1 MAKKSRQTGRIN
13 DTKLNAARGRKKD
26 SIMLSQSHHPKTA
39 LFRSFLSFGI
49 AASALITALPA
60 MAQEAP
66 SDEASDAGSI
76 VVTAQRTKNRTLPPQ
91 VSLDAEQ
98 LLETQPTSIADA
110 LRGLS
115 GVSIRTNSRGET
127 IARVRGAEERQTAVF
142 LDGAP
147 FNVPWDGRIDL
158 GVLPAGLI
166 GGLTVIKGAV
176 PVEFGANAVA
186 GVVDLQTRRA
196 NISEGAVGGF
206 TGLAERG
213 TLGFTNLAGVVT
225 VGNDDF
231 DVTLSGGYV
240 RRDATPLADRSST
253 PFSQG
258 PGNRRTN
265 TDLDS
270 FSVFAAIGN
279 RFGPVETRLSVL
291 HNRTERGIAPESDR
305 DPARFAPRFFRY
317 PNIELTQVTFN
328 AKVELGENSN
338 LIAVAYGQKFNQQI
352 DSFRSIS
359 FTTLNTRQQDDDDT
373 FGGRLT
379 LASKIGPVGVRL
391 SGSYQTSEHEQID
404 TPFPSAIP
412 GPNLKF
418 EQNLAS
424 IGIEADIPITD
435 TTRLTLGG
443 GYDRATTPLT
453 GDKPSQPSQDSEVIT
468 ASLRQKLAGPLTLTL
483 SGGKRTR
490 FASARELFGE
500 SLGRFLI
507 NPDLRPETAVLAD
520 AELEYKLDRF
530 TIRIN
535 PYYADGEDT
544 ISQRIVRVGNVNR
557 RQRFNLSGTKSYGLD
572 GSFQAKITDQL
583 GFALA
588 GNVQSVKADKGAAPI
603 RRLPQRQRYELNA
616 VLDYRTERFY
626 VAGEIQQTGNA
637 RDDAPDGTSVIL
649 PSSTEFSLRGS
660 VTLFKPKKGPRILL
674 TAAGDNLTNENV
686 VAQLGLP
693 SPGRTI
699 RFGIRFD

>member
-1 MAKKSRQTGRIN
+1 MRTPEHTI
-13 DTKLNAARGRKKD
+13 
-26 SIMLSQSHHPKTA
+26 I
-39 LFRSFLSFGI
+39 RSTLRAGI
-49 AASALITALPA
+49 AAIAILAAVPAVAQTAPN
-60 MAQEAP
+60 E
-66 SDEASDAGSI
+66 DEAASAGSDI
-76 VVTAQRTKNRTLPPQ
+76 VVTARRTEDRIIAPQ
-91 VSLDAEQ
+91 VELSGQA
-98 LLETQPTSIADA
+98 LLETQPTSVADS

-127 IARVRGAEERQTAVF
+127 VARVRGAEERQTAVF

-166 GGLTVIKGAV
+166 GNITVTKGAV

-186 GVVDLQTRRA
+186 GVVDLQTRRGG
-196 NISEGAVGGF
+196 GADGSDGGF

-213 TLGFTNLAGVVT
+213 TLGFTNLAGVAT

-240 RRDATPLADRSST
+240 RRDATPLADRVST

-270 FSVFAAIGN
+270 FTVFAAVGN

-291 HNRTERGIAPESDR
+291 HNQTERGIAPESDR
-305 DPARFAPRFFRY
+305 NPAQFAPRFFRY
-317 PNIELTQVTFN
+317 PSIELTQVTFN
-328 AKVELGENSN
+328 AKVELAEKTD
-338 LIAVAYGQKFNQQI
+338 LVAVAYGQKFNQQI
-352 DSFRSIS
+352 DNFRDIS
-359 FTTLNTRQQDDDDT
+359 LTTLRTRQQDDDDT

-379 LASKIGPVGVRL
+379 LASKLGPVGVRL

-418 EQNLAS
+418 EQNLTS
-424 IGIEADIPITD
+424 VGIETDIPVSD

-453 GDKPSQPSQDSEVIT
+453 GDKPNQPTQDGEVFS
-468 ASLRQKLAGPLTLTL
+468 ASLKQKLGDGLSLTL

-500 SLGRFLI
+500 ALNRFLI
-507 NPDLRPETAVLAD
+507 NPDLRPETALLAD
-520 AELEYKLDRF
+520 AELELKRDRF
-530 TIRIN
+530 TLRIN
-535 PYYADGEDT
+535 PYFADGKDT
-544 ISQRIVRVGNVNR
+544 ISQRVVRVGNASL
-557 RQRFNLSGTKSYGLD
+557 RQRFNLSGTKGYGLD
-572 GSFQAKITDQL
+572 GSLQVNLTDQL
-583 GFALA
+583 GLALA
-588 GNVQSVKADKGAAPI
+588 GNVQDVKADKGAAPI

-616 VLDYRTERFY
+616 VLDYRTDRFY
-626 VAGEIQQTGNA
+626 VAGEIQRTGNA
-637 RDDAPDGTSVIL
+637 RDDAPDGASVLL

-660 VTLFKPKKGPRILL
+660 VTLFRPNKGPKISL

>member
-1 MAKKSRQTGRIN
+1 MHRIDIVSPLFTIRSMLQTAIACVALIAVPPAAAQ
-13 DTKLNAARGRKKD
+13 DATDEAEANA
-26 SIMLSQSHHPKTA
+26 SQS
-39 LFRSFLSFGI
+39 
-49 AASALITALPA
+49 
-60 MAQEAP
+60 
-66 SDEASDAGSI
+66 DI
-76 VVTAQRTKNRTLPPQ
+76 VVTARRTEDRIIAPQ
-91 VSLDAEQ
+91 VELSGQA
-98 LLETQPTSIADA
+98 LLETQPTNVADS

-127 IARVRGAEERQTAVF
+127 VARVRGAEERQTAVF

-166 GGLTVIKGAV
+166 GNITVTKGAV

-186 GVVDLQTRRA
+186 GVVDLQTRRGG
-196 NISEGAVGGF
+196 GADGSDGGF

-213 TLGFTNLAGVVT
+213 TLGFTNLAGVVS

-240 RRDATPLADRSST
+240 RRDATPLADRDAT

-270 FSVFAAIGN
+270 FTVFAAVGN
-279 RFGPVETRLSVL
+279 RFGPIETRLSVI
-291 HNRTERGIAPESDR
+291 HNQTERGIAPESDR
-305 DPARFAPRFFRY
+305 NPALFAPRFFRY
-317 PNIELTQVTFN
+317 PSIELTQVTFN
-328 AKVELGENSN
+328 AKVELAEKTD

-352 DSFRSIS
+352 DSFRDIS
-359 FTTLNTRQQDDDDT
+359 FRTLRTRQLDDDDT

-379 LASKIGPVGVRL
+379 LASKLGPVGVRL

-418 EQNLAS
+418 EQNLTS
-424 IGIEADIPITD
+424 VGIEADIPVSD
-435 TTRLTLGG
+435 TTRVTLGG

-453 GDKPSQPSQDSEVIT
+453 GDKPNQPSQDSEVFS
-468 ASLRQKLAGPLTLTL
+468 ASLKQRLGDGLSLTL

-500 SLGRFLI
+500 ALGRFLI
-507 NPDLRPETAVLAD
+507 NTDLRPETAILAD
-520 AELEYKLDRF
+520 AEVELKRDRF
-530 TIRIN
+530 TLRIN
-535 PYYADGEDT
+535 PYFADGKDT
-544 ISQRIVRVGNVNR
+544 ISQRVVRVGNASL

-572 GSFQAKITDQL
+572 GSLQVKITDQL

-588 GNVQSVKADKGAAPI
+588 GNVQDVKADKGSAPI

-616 VLDYRTERFY
+616 VLDYRLENKFY
-626 VAGEIQQTGNA
+626 VAAEIQQTGNA
-637 RDDAPDGTSVIL
+637 RDDAPDGSSVIL
-649 PSSTEFSLRGS
+649 PSSTEFSLRGAITIFRPS
-660 VTLFKPKKGPRILL
+660 KGPKISL

-699 RFGIRFD
+699 RFGVRFD

>member
-1 MAKKSRQTGRIN
+1 MRTFRFSSRLLRQRVSLLAAIPFFTLISVFPAQAQ
-13 DTKLNAARGRKKD
+13 DANAEREAAN
-26 SIMLSQSHHPKTA
+26 TA
-39 LFRSFLSFGI
+39 G
-49 AASALITALPA
+49 T
-60 MAQEAP
+60 
-66 SDEASDAGSI
+66 I
-76 VVTAQRTKNRTLPPQ
+76 VVTARASENRILAPQ
-91 VSLDAEQ
+91 VRLDAEA
-98 LLETQPTSIADA
+98 LLETQPTNLADS

-127 IARVRGAEERQTAVF
+127 VARVRGAEERQTAVF

-166 GGLTVIKGAV
+166 GGVTVIKGAT
-176 PVEFGANAVA
+176 PVEYGANAVN
-186 GVVDLQTRRA
+186 GVVDFQTRRA
-196 NISEGAVGGF
+196 NISEGSIGGF

-225 VGNDDF
+225 AGNDDF

-240 RRDATPLADRSST
+240 RRDSTPLADRAST

-270 FSVFAAIGN
+270 FTVFAAVGN

-291 HNRTERGIAPESDR
+291 HNQTERGIAPESDR
-305 DPARFAPRFFRY
+305 NPAQFAPRFFRY
-317 PNIELTQVTFN
+317 PSIELTQVTFN
-328 AKVELGENSN
+328 AKVELAEKTD

-352 DSFRSIS
+352 DSFRDIS
-359 FTTLNTRQQDDDDT
+359 FTTLRARQLDDDDT

-379 LASKIGPVGVRL
+379 LASEIGPVGVRL

-418 EQNLAS
+418 EQNLTS
-424 IGIEADIPITD
+424 VGIEADIPVSD
-435 TTRLTLGG
+435 STRLTIGG

-453 GDKPSQPSQDSEVIT
+453 GDKPNQPSQDSEVFS
-468 ASLRQKLAGPLTLTL
+468 ASLRQELGDGLSLTL

-500 SLGRFLI
+500 ALGRFLV
-507 NPDLRPETAVLAD
+507 NPDLRPETAILAD
-520 AELEYKLDRF
+520 AELELKRDRF
-530 TIRIN
+530 TLRVN
-535 PYYADGEDT
+535 PYFADGKDT
-544 ISQRIVRVGNVNR
+544 ISQRIVRVGNASL
-557 RQRFNLSGTKSYGLD
+557 RQRFNLSGTKAYGLD

-616 VLDYRTERFY
+616 VLDYRTDRFY

-637 RDDAPDGTSVIL
+637 RDDAPDGRSVIL

-660 VTLFKPKKGPRILL
+660 VTIFSPRKGPKISL

>member
-1 MAKKSRQTGRIN
+1 MRAAFSPSLLRVSARLLRLGMAALATTITTPAFAQIGP
-13 DTKLNAARGRKKD
+13 NAAE
-26 SIMLSQSHHPKTA
+26 LLTA
-39 LFRSFLSFGI
+39 I
-49 AASALITALPA
+49 
-60 MAQEAP
+60 
-66 SDEASDAGSI
+66 SDI
-76 VVTAQRTKNRTLPPQ
+76 VVTARRTEDRIIAPQ
-91 VSLDAEQ
+91 VEVSSQA
-98 LLETQPTSIADA
+98 LLETHPTSVADS

-127 IARVRGAEERQTAVF
+127 VARVRGAEERQTAVF

-166 GGLTVIKGAV
+166 GNITVTKGAV
-176 PVEFGANAVA
+176 PVEFGANAVS
-186 GVVDLQTRRA
+186 GVVDLTTRRGGGSDG
-196 NISEGAVGGF
+196 SEGGL

-231 DVTLSGGYV
+231 DVTVSGGYV
-240 RRDATPLADRSST
+240 RRDATPVADRDGV
-253 PFSQG
+253 PFSQA
-258 PGNRRTN
+258 PGNERTN

-270 FSVFAAIGN
+270 FTVFGAFGA
-279 RFGPVETRLSVL
+279 RFGSLETRVSIL
-291 HNRTERGIAPESDR
+291 HNTTERGIAPESDR

-317 PNIELTQVTFN
+317 PRIGLTQLTFN
-328 AKVELGENSN
+328 SKLELGEKTD
-338 LIAVAYGQKFNQQI
+338 LIGVLYGQKFNQRI
-352 DSFRSIS
+352 DAFRNITY
-359 FTTLNTRQQDDDDT
+359 TTLSTRQEDDDDT
-373 FGGRLT
+373 YGGRLT
-379 LASKIGPVGVRL
+379 LASKIGRVGVRL
-391 SGSYQTSEHEQID
+391 SGSYQTSQHEQVD
-404 TPFPSAIP
+404 TPFPSGLA

-418 EQNLAS
+418 EQNLTS
-424 IGIEADIPITD
+424 VGIETDIPVSS

-453 GDKPSQPSQDSEVIT
+453 GDKPAQPKQDNEVFT
-468 ASLRQKLAGPLTLTL
+468 ASLQQKLSDKLSLTL

-500 SLGRFLI
+500 AIGRFLI
-507 NPDLRPETAVLAD
+507 NPDLKPETAVLAD
-520 AELEYKLDRF
+520 AELQWKRDGF

-535 PYYADGEDT
+535 PYFADGKDT
-544 ISQRIVRVGNVNR
+544 ISQRMVRVGGVNR

-572 GSFQAKITDQL
+572 GSFQAKITDEL

-588 GNVQSVKADKGAAPI
+588 GNIQSVKADKGAVPI

-616 VLDYRTERFY
+616 VLDYRADRFY

-660 VTLFKPKKGPRILL
+660 FTLFKPSKGPHISI

-699 RFGIRFD
+699 RFGIRVD

>member
-1 MAKKSRQTGRIN
+1 MRTPEQFI
-13 DTKLNAARGRKKD
+13 L
-26 SIMLSQSHHPKTA
+26 
-39 LFRSFLSFGI
+39 RSTLQVGI
-49 AASALITALPA
+49 AAIAILAALPA
-60 MAQEAP
+60 VAQTAP
-66 SDEASDAGSI
+66 DEDEAELAASDI
-76 VVTAQRTKNRTLPPQ
+76 VVTARRTEDRIIAPQ
-91 VSLDAEQ
+91 VELSGQA
-98 LLETQPTSIADA
+98 LLETQPTSVADS

-127 IARVRGAEERQTAVF
+127 VARVRGAEERQTAVF

-166 GGLTVIKGAV
+166 GNITVTKGAV

-186 GVVDLQTRRA
+186 GVVDLQTRRGG
-196 NISEGAVGGF
+196 GADGSDGGF

-213 TLGFTNLAGVVT
+213 TLGFTNLAGVAT

-240 RRDATPLADRSST
+240 RRDATPLADRVST

-270 FSVFAAIGN
+270 FTVFAAVGN

-291 HNRTERGIAPESDR
+291 HNQTERGIAPESDR
-305 DPARFAPRFFRY
+305 NPAQFAPRFFRY
-317 PNIELTQVTFN
+317 PTIELTQVTFN
-328 AKVELGENSN
+328 AKVELAEKTD
-338 LIAVAYGQKFNQQI
+338 LVAVAYGQKFNQQI
-352 DSFRSIS
+352 DNFRDIS
-359 FTTLNTRQQDDDDT
+359 LTTLRARQQDDDDT

-379 LASKIGPVGVRL
+379 LASKLGRVGVRL

-418 EQNLAS
+418 EQNLTS
-424 IGIEADIPITD
+424 VGIETDIPVSD

-453 GDKPSQPSQDSEVIT
+453 GDKPNQPTQDGEVFS
-468 ASLRQKLAGPLTLTL
+468 ASLKQKLGDGLSLTL

-500 SLGRFLI
+500 ALNRFLI
-507 NPDLRPETAVLAD
+507 NPDLQPETALLAD
-520 AELEYKLDRF
+520 AELELKRDRF
-530 TIRIN
+530 TLRIN
-535 PYYADGEDT
+535 PYFADGKDT
-544 ISQRIVRVGNVNR
+544 ISQRVVRVGNASL

-572 GSFQAKITDQL
+572 GSLQVNLTDKL
-583 GFALA
+583 GLALA
-588 GNVQSVKADKGAAPI
+588 GNVQDVKADKGAAPI

-616 VLDYRTERFY
+616 VLDYRTDRFY

-637 RDDAPDGTSVIL
+637 RDDAPSGASVIL

-660 VTLFKPKKGPRILL
+660 VTLFRPNKGPKISL

>member
-1 MAKKSRQTGRIN
+1 VRTFRFSSRLLRQRVSLLAAIPFFTLISVFPAQAQ
-13 DTKLNAARGRKKD
+13 DANAEREAAN
-26 SIMLSQSHHPKTA
+26 TA
-39 LFRSFLSFGI
+39 G
-49 AASALITALPA
+49 T
-60 MAQEAP
+60 
-66 SDEASDAGSI
+66 I
-76 VVTAQRTKNRTLPPQ
+76 VVTARASENRILAPQ
-91 VSLDAEQ
+91 VRLDAEA
-98 LLETQPTSIADA
+98 LLETQPTNLADS

-127 IARVRGAEERQTAVF
+127 VARVRGAEERQTAVF

-166 GGLTVIKGAV
+166 GGVTVIKGAT
-176 PVEFGANAVA
+176 PVEYGANAVN
-186 GVVDLQTRRA
+186 GVVDFQTRRA
-196 NISEGAVGGF
+196 NISEGSIGGF

-225 VGNDDF
+225 AGNDDF

-240 RRDATPLADRSST
+240 RRDSTPLADRAST

-270 FSVFAAIGN
+270 FTVFAAVGN

-291 HNRTERGIAPESDR
+291 HNQTERGIAPESDR
-305 DPARFAPRFFRY
+305 NPAQFAPRFFRY
-317 PNIELTQVTFN
+317 PSIELTQVTFN
-328 AKVELGENSN
+328 AKVELAEKTD

-352 DSFRSIS
+352 DSFRDIS
-359 FTTLNTRQQDDDDT
+359 FTTLRARQLDDDDT

-379 LASKIGPVGVRL
+379 LASEIGPVGVRL

-418 EQNLAS
+418 EQNLTS
-424 IGIEADIPITD
+424 VGIEADIPVSD
-435 TTRLTLGG
+435 STRLTIGG

-453 GDKPSQPSQDSEVIT
+453 GDKPNQPSQDSEVFS
-468 ASLRQKLAGPLTLTL
+468 ASLRQELGDGLSLTL

-500 SLGRFLI
+500 ALGRFLV
-507 NPDLRPETAVLAD
+507 NPDLRPETAILAD
-520 AELEYKLDRF
+520 AELELKRDRF
-530 TIRIN
+530 TLRVN
-535 PYYADGEDT
+535 PYFADGKDT
-544 ISQRIVRVGNVNR
+544 ISQRIVRVGNASL
-557 RQRFNLSGTKSYGLD
+557 RQRFNLSGTKAYGLD

-616 VLDYRTERFY
+616 VLDYRTDRFY

-637 RDDAPDGTSVIL
+637 RDDAPDGRSVIL

-660 VTLFKPKKGPRILL
+660 VTIFSPRKGPKISL

>member
-1 MAKKSRQTGRIN
+1 MRA
-13 DTKLNAARGRKKD
+13 LNKITLN
-26 SIMLSQSHHPKTA
+26 SA
-39 LFRSFLSFGI
+39 LQIGI
-49 AASALITALPA
+49 ASIALITAIPA
-60 MAQEAP
+60 AAQTAP
-66 SDEASDAGSI
+66 DDDETASAGSDI
-76 VVTAQRTKNRTLPPQ
+76 VVTARRTEDRIIAPQ
-91 VSLDAEQ
+91 VELSGQA
-98 LLETQPTSIADA
+98 LLETQPTSVADS

-127 IARVRGAEERQTAVF
+127 VARVRGAEERQTAVF

-147 FNVPWDGRIDL
+147 FSVPWDGRIDL

-166 GGLTVIKGAV
+166 GNITVTKGAV

-186 GVVDLQTRRA
+186 GVVDLQTRRGG
-196 NISEGAVGGF
+196 GADGSAGGGF

-213 TLGFTNLAGVVT
+213 TLGFTNTAGVVT

-240 RRDATPLADRSST
+240 RRDATPLADRKST

-270 FSVFAAIGN
+270 FTVFAAVGN
-279 RFGPVETRLSVL
+279 RFGPIETRLSVL
-291 HNRTERGIAPESDR
+291 HNQTERGIAPESDR
-305 DPARFAPRFFRY
+305 NPAQFAPRFFRY
-317 PNIELTQVTFN
+317 PTIELTQVTFN
-328 AKVELGENSN
+328 AKVELAENTD

-352 DSFRSIS
+352 DNFRDIS
-359 FTTLNTRQQDDDDT
+359 LTTLRTRQQDDDDT

-418 EQNLAS
+418 EQNLTS
-424 IGIEADIPITD
+424 VGIETDIPVSD
-435 TTRLTLGG
+435 STRLTLGG

-453 GDKPSQPSQDSEVIT
+453 GDKPNQPSQDSEVFS
-468 ASLRQKLAGPLTLTL
+468 ASLKQKLGDGLSLTL

-500 SLGRFLI
+500 ALGRFLL
-507 NPDLRPETAVLAD
+507 NADLRPETAILAD
-520 AELEYKLDRF
+520 AELELKRDRF
-530 TIRIN
+530 TLRIN
-535 PYYADGEDT
+535 PYYADGKDT
-544 ISQRIVRVGNVNR
+544 ISQRVVRVGNASLH
-557 RQRFNLSGTKSYGLD
+557 QRFNLSGTKSYGLD
-572 GSFQAKITDQL
+572 GSFQFNITDKL
-583 GFALA
+583 GLALA
-588 GNVQSVKADKGAAPI
+588 GNIQDVKADKGAAPI

-616 VLDYRTERFY
+616 VLDYRTDRFY
-626 VAGEIQQTGNA
+626 VAGEIQRTGNA
-637 RDDAPDGTSVIL
+637 RDDAPNGASVIL

-660 VTLFKPKKGPRILL
+660 VTLFKPNKGPRISL

>member
-1 MAKKSRQTGRIN
+1 MRALNHIVLRST
-13 DTKLNAARGRKKD
+13 LNA
-26 SIMLSQSHHPKTA
+26 
-39 LFRSFLSFGI
+39 GI
-49 AASALITALPA
+49 AAFALIVTTPLL
-60 MAQEAP
+60 AQTVPDDEA
-66 SDEASDAGSI
+66 DREASDTAADI
-76 VVTAQRTKNRTLPPQ
+76 VVTARQTENRIISPQ

-98 LLETQPTSIADA
+98 LLETQPTSVADS

-127 IARVRGAEERQTAVF
+127 VARVRGAEERQTAVF

-147 FNVPWDGRIDL
+147 FSVPWDGRIDL

-166 GGLTVIKGAV
+166 GGVTVVKGAV

-196 NISEGAVGGF
+196 NIGDGEVGGF

-213 TLGFTNLAGVVT
+213 TLGFTNLAGVAT

-240 RRDATPLADRSST
+240 RRDATPLADRVST

-270 FSVFAAIGN
+270 FTVFAAVGN
-279 RFGPVETRLSVL
+279 RFGPIETRISVL
-291 HNRTERGIAPESDR
+291 HNQTERGIAPESDR
-305 DPARFAPRFFRY
+305 NPAVNAPRFFRY
-317 PNIELTQVTFN
+317 PSIELTQVTFN
-328 AKVELGENSN
+328 AKAELAENTD
-338 LIAVAYGQKFNQQI
+338 LIAVFYGQKFNQQI
-352 DSFRSIS
+352 DAFRNITYTALS
-359 FTTLNTRQQDDDDT
+359 TRQQDDDDT

-379 LASKIGPVGVRL
+379 LASKLGPVAVRL

-424 IGIEADIPITD
+424 VGIEADIPVSD
-435 TTRLTLGG
+435 TTRVTIGG

-453 GDKPSQPSQDSEVIT
+453 GDKPRQPSQDSEVFT
-468 ASLRQKLAGPLTLTL
+468 ASLKQKLGDDLSLTL

-500 SLGRFLI
+500 AIGRFLI
-507 NPDLRPETAVLAD
+507 NPDLRPEIALLAD
-520 AELEYKLDRF
+520 AELEYKQDRF

-535 PYYADGEDT
+535 PYYSDGKDT

-616 VLDYRTERFY
+616 VLDYRLENKFY
-626 VAGEIQQTGNA
+626 VAAEIQRTGNA

-660 VTLFKPKKGPRILL
+660 VTIFRPSKGPRISL

>member
-1 MAKKSRQTGRIN
+1 LAVIPFFTLISVFPAQAQ
-13 DTKLNAARGRKKD
+13 DANAEREAAN
-26 SIMLSQSHHPKTA
+26 TA
-39 LFRSFLSFGI
+39 G
-49 AASALITALPA
+49 T
-60 MAQEAP
+60 
-66 SDEASDAGSI
+66 I
-76 VVTAQRTKNRTLPPQ
+76 VVTARASENRILAPQ
-91 VSLDAEQ
+91 VRLDAEA
-98 LLETQPTSIADA
+98 LLETQPTNLADS

-127 IARVRGAEERQTAVF
+127 VARVRGAEERQTAVF

-166 GGLTVIKGAV
+166 GGVTVIKGAT
-176 PVEFGANAVA
+176 PVEYGANAVN
-186 GVVDLQTRRA
+186 GVVDFQTRRA
-196 NISEGAVGGF
+196 NISEGSIGGF

-225 VGNDDF
+225 AGNDDF

-240 RRDATPLADRSST
+240 RRDATPLADRAST

-270 FSVFAAIGN
+270 FTVFAAVGN

-291 HNRTERGIAPESDR
+291 HNQTERGIAPESDR
-305 DPARFAPRFFRY
+305 NPAQFAPRFFRY
-317 PNIELTQVTFN
+317 PSIELTQVTFN
-328 AKVELGENSN
+328 AKVELAEKTD

-352 DSFRSIS
+352 DAFRNIS
-359 FTTLNTRQQDDDDT
+359 FTTLNTRQLDDDDT

-379 LASKIGPVGVRL
+379 LASEIGPVALRL

-412 GPNLKF
+412 GPKLKF
-418 EQNLAS
+418 EQNLTS
-424 IGIEADIPITD
+424 VGIEADIPVTGS
-435 TTRLTLGG
+435 TLLTLGG

-453 GDKPSQPSQDSEVIT
+453 GDKPAQPKQDSEVIT
-468 ASLRQKLAGPLTLTL
+468 AALRQKLTDDLTLTL

-500 SLGRFLI
+500 AIGRFLI

-535 PYYADGEDT
+535 PYYADGKDT

-557 RQRFNLSGTKSYGLD
+557 RQRFNLSGTKAYGLD

-616 VLDYRTERFY
+616 VLDYRTDRFY

-637 RDDAPDGTSVIL
+637 RDDAPDGRSVIL

-660 VTLFKPKKGPRILL
+660 VTIFSPRKGPKISL

>member
-1 MAKKSRQTGRIN
+1 MP
-13 DTKLNAARGRKKD
+13 RGPRRKIT
-26 SIMLSQSHHPKTA
+26 S
-39 LFRSFLSFGI
+39 FRSFLKISI
-49 AASALITALPA
+49 ASWAFAAAFPAL
-60 MAQEAP
+60 AQEAA
-66 SDEASDAGSI
+66 SDEAADGASI
-76 VVTAQRTKNRTLPPQ
+76 VVTAQRTENRILPPQ
-91 VSLDAEQ
+91 VILDAEQ
-98 LLETQPTSIADA
+98 LLETHPTSIADS

-166 GGLTVIKGAV
+166 GGLTVLKGAV

-196 NISEGAVGGF
+196 NMTDGAVGGF

-225 VGNDDF
+225 AGNDDF
-231 DVTLSGGYV
+231 DVTLSGGYI
-240 RRDATPLADRSST
+240 RRDATPLADRKST

-270 FSVFAAIGN
+270 FSVFAAVGN
-279 RFGPVETRLSVL
+279 RFGPIETRLSVL
-291 HNRTERGIAPESDR
+291 HNQTERGIAPESDR

-317 PNIELTQVTFN
+317 PKVELTQVTFN
-328 AKVELGENSN
+328 AKIDLGDNTN
-338 LIAVAYGQKFNQQI
+338 LIGVAYGQKFNQQI
-352 DSFRSIS
+352 DAFRNIS
-359 FTTLNTRQQDDDDT
+359 FTTLNSRQEDDDDT

-379 LASKIGPVGVRL
+379 LASKLGPVGVRL

-412 GPNLKF
+412 GPKLKF
-418 EQNLAS
+418 EQNLTS
-424 IGIEADIPITD
+424 VGIEADVPVTD
-435 TTRLTLGG
+435 TTRFTLGG

-453 GDKPSQPSQDSEVIT
+453 GDKPAQPSQDSEVIT
-468 ASLRQKLAGPLTLTL
+468 ASLRQKLSDTLSLTL

-500 SLGRFLI
+500 ALGRFLI
-507 NPDLRPETAVLAD
+507 NSDLRPETAVLGD
-520 AELEYKLDRF
+520 AELEYKQDRF

-535 PYYADGEDT
+535 PYYADGKDT
-544 ISQRIVRVGNVNR
+544 ISQRIVRVGGVSR
-557 RQRFNLSGTKSYGLD
+557 RQRFNLSGTKAYGLD
-572 GSFQAKITDQL
+572 GSFQAKITDAL

-616 VLDYRTERFY
+616 VLDYRTDRFY

-660 VTLFKPKKGPRILL
+660 VTLFKPKKGPRISL

>member
-1 MAKKSRQTGRIN
+1 MRAFNQSGLRSRLGAGVAAIAVIMAV
-13 DTKLNAARGRKKD
+13 
-26 SIMLSQSHHPKTA
+26 
-39 LFRSFLSFGI
+39 
-49 AASALITALPA
+49 PA
-60 MAQEAP
+60 MAQSVP
-66 SDEASDAGSI
+66 DDEANREASSTAADI
-76 VVTAQRTKNRTLPPQ
+76 VVTARQTENRIISPQ
-91 VSLDAEQ
+91 VSLDAEA
-98 LLETQPTSIADA
+98 LLESQPTSVADS

-127 IARVRGAEERQTAVF
+127 VARVRGAEERQTAVF

-166 GGLTVIKGAV
+166 GGLTVVKGAV
-176 PVEFGANAVA
+176 PVEFGANAVS

-196 NISEGAVGGF
+196 NVSDGAVGGF

-225 VGNDDF
+225 AGNDDF

-240 RRDATPLADRSST
+240 RRDATPLADRVST

-270 FSVFAAIGN
+270 FTAFAAIGN
-279 RFGPVETRLSVL
+279 RFGPIETRLSVL
-291 HNRTERGIAPESDR
+291 HNHTERGIAPESDR
-305 DPARFAPRFFRY
+305 NPALFGPRFFRY
-317 PNIELTQVTFN
+317 PSIELTQVTFN
-328 AKVELGENSN
+328 AKVELAEKTDV
-338 LIAVAYGQKFNQQI
+338 IAVLYGQKFNQQI
-352 DSFRSIS
+352 DNFRDITY
-359 FTTLNTRQQDDDDT
+359 TTLRTRQQDDDDT

-418 EQNLAS
+418 EQNLTS
-424 IGIEADIPITD
+424 VGIETDIPVSD

-453 GDKPSQPSQDSEVIT
+453 GDKPAQPKQDSEVFS
-468 ASLRQKLAGPLTLTL
+468 ASLKQKLGDGLSLTI

-500 SLGRFLI
+500 ALNRFLI

-520 AELEYKLDRF
+520 AELEWKRGRF
-530 TIRIN
+530 TLRAN
-535 PYYADGEDT
+535 PYYADGKDT
-544 ISQRIVRVGNVNR
+544 ISQRIVRVGAASL
-557 RQRFNLSGTKSYGLD
+557 RQRFNLSGTKSYGFD
-572 GSFQAKITDQL
+572 GSFQAQITDEL

-588 GNVQSVKADKGAAPI
+588 GNVQNVKADKGAAPI

-616 VLDYRTERFY
+616 VLDYRTDRFY
-626 VAGEIQQTGNA
+626 VAGEIQRTGNA
-637 RDDAPDGTSVIL
+637 RDDAPDGSSVIL

-660 VTLFKPKKGPRILL
+660 VTLLRPAKGPKISL

>member
-1 MAKKSRQTGRIN
+1 
-13 DTKLNAARGRKKD
+13 
-26 SIMLSQSHHPKTA
+26 MLPQSHHPKTA

-60 MAQEAP
+60 MAQETS
-66 SDEASDAGSI
+66 SDEASNAGSI

-291 HNRTERGIAPESDR
+291 HNRTERGIAPE
-305 DPARFAPRFFRY
+305 
-317 PNIELTQVTFN
+317 
-328 AKVELGENSN
+328 
-338 LIAVAYGQKFNQQI
+338 LIATLRALPRASFAIQI
-352 DSFRSIS
+352 
-359 FTTLNTRQQDDDDT
+359 LN
-373 FGGRLT
+373 
-379 LASKIGPVGVRL
+379 
-391 SGSYQTSEHEQID
+391 
-404 TPFPSAIP
+404 
-412 GPNLKF
+412 
-418 EQNLAS
+418 
-424 IGIEADIPITD
+424 
-435 TTRLTLGG
+435 
-443 GYDRATTPLT
+443 
-453 GDKPSQPSQDSEVIT
+453 
-468 ASLRQKLAGPLTLTL
+468 
-483 SGGKRTR
+483 
-490 FASARELFGE
+490 
-500 SLGRFLI
+500 
-507 NPDLRPETAVLAD
+507 
-520 AELEYKLDRF
+520 
-530 TIRIN
+530 
-535 PYYADGEDT
+535 
-544 ISQRIVRVGNVNR
+544 
-557 RQRFNLSGTKSYGLD
+557 
-572 GSFQAKITDQL
+572 
-583 GFALA
+583 
-588 GNVQSVKADKGAAPI
+588 
-603 RRLPQRQRYELNA
+603 
-616 VLDYRTERFY
+616 
-626 VAGEIQQTGNA
+626 
-637 RDDAPDGTSVIL
+637 
-649 PSSTEFSLRGS
+649 
-660 VTLFKPKKGPRILL
+660 
-674 TAAGDNLTNENV
+674 
-686 VAQLGLP
+686 
-693 SPGRTI
+693 
-699 RFGIRFD
+699 

>member
-1 MAKKSRQTGRIN
+1 VRTFRFSSRLLRQRVSLLAAIPFFTLISVFPAQAQ
-13 DTKLNAARGRKKD
+13 DANAEREAAN
-26 SIMLSQSHHPKTA
+26 TA
-39 LFRSFLSFGI
+39 G
-49 AASALITALPA
+49 T
-60 MAQEAP
+60 
-66 SDEASDAGSI
+66 I
-76 VVTAQRTKNRTLPPQ
+76 VVTARASENRILAPQ
-91 VSLDAEQ
+91 VRLDAEA
-98 LLETQPTSIADA
+98 LLETQPTNLADS

-127 IARVRGAEERQTAVF
+127 VARVRGAEERQTAVF

-166 GGLTVIKGAV
+166 GGVTVIKGAT
-176 PVEFGANAVA
+176 PVEYGANAVN
-186 GVVDLQTRRA
+186 GVVDFQTRRA
-196 NISEGAVGGF
+196 NISEGSIGGF

-225 VGNDDF
+225 AGNDDF

-240 RRDATPLADRSST
+240 RRDSTPLADRAST

-270 FSVFAAIGN
+270 FTVFAAVGN

-291 HNRTERGIAPESDR
+291 HNQTERGIAPESDR
-305 DPARFAPRFFRY
+305 NPAQFAPRFFRY
-317 PNIELTQVTFN
+317 PSIELTQVTFN
-328 AKVELGENSN
+328 AKVELAEKTD

-352 DSFRSIS
+352 DSFRDIS
-359 FTTLNTRQQDDDDT
+359 FTTLRARQLDDDDT

-379 LASKIGPVGVRL
+379 LASEIGPVGVRL

-418 EQNLAS
+418 EQNLTS
-424 IGIEADIPITD
+424 VGIEADIPVSD
-435 TTRLTLGG
+435 STRLTIGG
-443 GYDRATTPLT
+443 GYDRATTPLR
-453 GDKPSQPSQDSEVIT
+453 GDKPNQPSQDSEVFS
-468 ASLRQKLAGPLTLTL
+468 ASLRQELGDGLSLTL

-500 SLGRFLI
+500 ALGRFLV
-507 NPDLRPETAVLAD
+507 NPDLRPETAILAD
-520 AELEYKLDRF
+520 AELELKRDRF
-530 TIRIN
+530 TLRVN
-535 PYYADGEDT
+535 PYFADGKDT
-544 ISQRIVRVGNVNR
+544 ISQRIVRVGNASL
-557 RQRFNLSGTKSYGLD
+557 RQRFNLSGTKAYGLD

-616 VLDYRTERFY
+616 VLDYRTDRFY

-637 RDDAPDGTSVIL
+637 RDDAPDGRSVIL

-660 VTLFKPKKGPRILL
+660 VTIFSPRKGPKISL